1 MDSQNRFDETFL
13 HDKVDFYSNLSIEG
27 IADADYKHAKAKN
40 EAKNDFE
47 KMNFKAN
54 EQFLEK
60 LWTQSLMLYLML
72 TFLDTLNLVQSMG
85 ECLNE

>member
-1 MDSQNRFDETFL
+1 M

-40 EAKNDFE
+40 EAKNYFE